1 MSITNLG
8 KRIHYLERH
17 SPSKWVDGDFVE
29 GGVKIVPIKANIQP
43 STLSYRT
50 QLLPSGDRDREAI
63 AIYSNH
69 WVNVSS
75 KGSNPTPPDV
85 ILYRGARWEVVVT
98 KPYGNFGRHCEA
110 LALKLDESQTR
121 RDEGYMS
128 QVN

>member
-1 MSITNLG
+1 MSITSLG

-17 SPSKWVDGDFVE
+17 SPSKWVDGELVE
-29 GGVKIVPIKANIQP
+29 RGVKIVPIKANIQP

-69 WVNVSS
+69 WVHTSR
-75 KGSNPTPPDV
+75 KGPQPTPPDV
-85 ILYRGARWEVVVT
+85 ILYRGARWEVVVS

-110 LALKLDESQTR
+110 LAIKLDESQPR
-121 RDEGYMS
+121 RDEGYVS
-128 QVN
+128 QIN

>member
-1 MSITNLG
+1 MSITSLG

-17 SPSKWVDGDFVE
+17 SPSKWVDGEFVE
-29 GGVKIVPIKANIQP
+29 GSVKIVPIRANIQP

-63 AIYSNH
+63 AIYSNQ

-75 KGSNPTPPDV
+75 KGVNPISPDV

-121 RDEGYMS
+121 RDEGYIS
-128 QVN
+128 QIK

>member
-1 MSITNLG
+1 MSITSLG

-17 SPSKWVDGDFVE
+17 SPSKWVDGEFVE
-29 GGVKIVPIKANIQP
+29 GSVKIVPIKANIQP

-63 AIYSNH
+63 AIYSNQ

-75 KGSNPTPPDV
+75 KGDNPISPDV

-121 RDEGYMS
+121 RDEGYIS
-128 QVN
+128 QIK